1 MAKTKRTYQP
11 SKVHRARAHGFRKRT
26 STQSGKNIL
35 RNRRRKGRIKLAVKT
50 SRKGR

>member
-11 SKVHRARAHGFRKRT
+11 SKIHRARVHGFRKRT
-26 STQSGKNIL
+26 ATKSGRNIL
-35 RNRRRKGRIKLAVKT
+35 RDRRRKGRIKMAVKT